1 MVRISKKAQRRNV
14 SPRRPKLERT
24 KSGPKKDNL
33 PKGFKPAVSAVDG
46 EAAKKMFIPK
56 IK

>member
-1 MVRISKKAQRRNV
+1 MVRIAKKAQRRNV
-14 SPRRPKLERT
+14 SPRRPTVAGEKT
-24 KSGPKKDNL
+24 GPKKDNL
-33 PKGFKPAVSAVDG
+33 SKGFKPVLTAVSG